1 VYKWMGLNVA
11 GRYIAQTVARFIWLI
26 LLALTGLFF
35 IFDVIAEANE
45 VGNGIYSMQKAAFYA
60 LLQIA
65 AHVYDAMPIAV
76 VAGAIVALASLAN
89 NSEITVLRS
98 SSMTPL
104 WLLKTLFLTG
114 VPFVLFTLVIGE
126 WVQPLA
132 SQKAELMRATALGYR
147 MGSDLKSGVWLRDV
161 QVEGGVNYINLPT
174 VNADG
179 TAPSINIYGFD
190 TAMRLSHR
198 ISAQKGRFVDAQGAT
213 AQYWLFEAASVEKFD
228 LITAQRI
235 SATKVLQWKWASTL
249 SPNALVGMQKNPDRV
264 GIVSLLETV
273 LFQQKNDVD
282 ARKSMAILLR
292 RLFHPLALWVM
303 LVISLPFAYL
313 RARGGAIASRVF
325 AGVLM
330 GMGFHSGNRLFE
342 FMSLVQGWP
351 VWLSAQLP
359 LWCGLALA
367 MVLFWRFHRLH

>member
-1 VYKWMGLNVA
+1 MYKWLGLNTT
-11 GRYIAQTVARFIWLI
+11 GRYIAKTVARFILII

-35 IFDVIAEANE
+35 IFDVLAEANE
-45 VGNGIYSMQKAAFYA
+45 VGNGLYSLQKAAYFA
-60 LLQIA
+60 LLQIP

-76 VAGAIVALASLAN
+76 VAGAIVGLASLAN

-98 SSMTPL
+98 SSMTPR
-104 WLLKTLFLTG
+104 WLLKTLFMTG
-114 VPFVLFTLVIGE
+114 IPFVLFTLIMGE

-132 SQKAELMRATALGYR
+132 SQKAEVMRAAALGYR
-147 MGSDLKSGVWLRDV
+147 VGGDLKSGVWLREV
-161 QVEGGVNYINLPT
+161 QSNGELNYVNLPS

-179 TAPSINIYGFD
+179 TAPTIKVYAFD
-190 TAMRLSHR
+190 STMRLVSR
-198 ISAQKGRFVDAQGAT
+198 LTAVKGRHADTLGNAGSNWEFDSAT
-213 AQYWLFEAASVEKFD
+213 LERFNAN
-228 LITAQRI
+228 TAQRESVTEI
-235 SATKVLQWKWASTL
+235 KPWQWVSTL
-249 SPNALVGMQKNPDRV
+249 SPNALVGMQKSPERV

-282 ARKSMAILLR
+282 ARKSLSILLR

-303 LVISLPFAYL
+303 LAISMPFAYL
-313 RARGGAIASRVF
+313 RARGGAVASRVF

-330 GMGFHSGNRLFE
+330 GMGFHAGNRLFE

-367 MVLFWRFHRLH
+367 MILFWRFHRLH